1 MVTVLVIQKLPLVK
15 PVIQLPTVTIVSKV
29 LVKMVFAA
37 ALNAL
42 ALAKLVTYQALWA
55 LAPMF
60 RKASKIMIH
69 AAEEKPVMAMAI
81 A

>member
-29 LVKMVFAA
+29 LVKMAFVA
-37 ALNAL
+37 ALNAV
-42 ALAKLVTYQALWA
+42 ALARLVTYRALWA
-55 LAPMF
+55 PAPMF
-60 RKASKIMIH
+60 RKTSKIMIH
-69 AAEEKPVMAMAI
+69 VAGNKLVMAMAI